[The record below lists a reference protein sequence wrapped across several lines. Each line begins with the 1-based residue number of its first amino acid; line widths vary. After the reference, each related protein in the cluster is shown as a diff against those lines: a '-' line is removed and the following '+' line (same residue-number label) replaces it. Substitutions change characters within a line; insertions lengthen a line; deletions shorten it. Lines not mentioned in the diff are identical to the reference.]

1 MKLIRCW
8 VDCSETRIFS
18 IMSTGTQILLQTIE
32 SIKVIGFVRESKWS
46 PLRNCRGS
54 GRARHRWDAWDR
66 LKCFFCVLLI
76 ITSFYSV
83 LYTKW
88 SGNKVTWWFVRGWFE
103 IYEMNRNQNAASINR
118 IIDFEMEKRWLE
130 LYAKKHTDGIFLK
143 TLFVCFVCF
152 CFCFVQLHYNSPYN
166 IIYNI

>member
-18 IMSTGTQILLQTIE
+18 IMSTGTQKLLQTIE

-54 GRARHRWDAWDR
+54 VRARHRWDAWDR

-83 LYTKW
+83 LYTQW

-103 IYEMNRNQNAASINR
+103 IYELDRNQNAASINR
-118 IIDFEMEKRWLE
+118 IIDFEMEKRWLG
-130 LYAKKHTDGIFLK
+130 LYAKKHTDGIFFYF
-143 TLFVCFVCF
+143 LFVCFVCF